1 MFIVEIMETIP
12 DPEALP
18 ATKGSYA
25 LVINLATDVMLPID
39 RLNKPE
45 MLAGRYIY
53 AGSANGPGG
62 LRARLARH
70 LKASK
75 AIRWH
80 VDYLTTVAGGDEL
93 AALPGANECAI
104 VAALSSVDGVS
115 FPHPGFGSSDC
126 KNCRSHLLCVPPSVG
141 AETVFDLMKAEGVIW
156 RRPPPTV

>member
-1 MFIVEIMETIP
+1 MFIVETMETIANP
-12 DPEALP
+12 DTLP
-18 ATKGSYA
+18 VTKGSYA
-25 LVINLATDVMLPID
+25 LVINLPTDVRLSID

-45 MLAGRYIY
+45 MIAGRYIY
-53 AGSANGPGG
+53 AGSANGSGG

-70 LKASK
+70 LRTSK

-80 VDYLTTVAGGDEL
+80 VDYLTTVAGVDAL
-93 AALPGANECAI
+93 AALPGANECDI

-126 KNCRSHLLCVPPSVG
+126 KNCRSHLLRVPPSVG
-141 AETVFDLMKAEGVIW
+141 VETVLGLMGGEGVIW